1 MALAASVTKHWDD
14 GKVLHVLGTIT
25 ASGNYTT
32 DGDTLSF
39 VNAAIKSASVPL
51 LVIVTGK
58 AGYTYV
64 FVPGTTQ
71 ANGKLLV
78 FYCDYAAS
86 SAGPLI
92 QIPQAAYPAG
102 VTGDTINFYALF
114 KKLR

>member
-1 MALAASVTKHWDD
+1 LALAVSVTKHWDD

-25 ASGNYTT
+25 ASGSYTT

-39 VNAAIKSASVPL
+39 VKPAIKSASVPL
-51 LVIVTGK
+51 FVNVIGK

-78 FYCDYAAS
+78 FYGDYANS
-86 SAGPLI
+86 GSGPLI
-92 QIPQAAYPAG
+92 QIPQASYPSG
-102 VTGDTINFYALF
+102 VTGDTIQFNALF
-114 KKLR
+114 MKLQ